1 MNVDRSD
8 VEAASTRISGRVRR
22 TPIMRVS
29 VNGSDVILKLELL
42 QHTGSFKPRGAFN
55 RTLGG
60 EAIPSSGL
68 IAASGG
74 NHGLAVAHVARELGV
89 PAEIYVPAVS
99 PRVKVEA
106 IARLGAVVTV
116 AGELYHDAL
125 AAAEL
130 RQAETGALAIHAYD
144 HVLTVAGQGTMAREI
159 AAQVDD
165 VAEVLIAVGGGGLV
179 SGAVAWFGDAT
190 SVVAVEP
197 RGSSALHTALDAGR
211 PVDVDIESIASDSLG
226 ARSIGP
232 IPWSVLAQHPPTS
245 LLVDDDSIRVAQ
257 EWLWR
262 ELKLVVEP
270 GGATAF
276 AAILDGTHEPR
287 HDGRT
292 VVVVCGAN
300 TDPGQFARSVRSE
313 N

>member
-1 MNVDRSD
+1 MSVDRED
-8 VEAASTRISGRVRR
+8 VEAASARISGRVRR
-22 TPIMRVS
+22 TPVIGVAM
-29 VNGSDVILKLELL
+29 NGFDVILKLELL

-55 RTLGG
+55 RTLGAP
-60 EAIPSSGL
+60 AIPPSGL

-74 NHGLAVAHVARELGV
+74 NHGLAVAHVARELDV
-89 PAEIYVPAVS
+89 PAEIYVPNVS
-99 PRVKVEA
+99 PRIKVDA

-116 AGELYHDAL
+116 AGDLYHDAL

-130 RQAETGALAIHAYD
+130 RETETGALAIHAYD

-179 SGAVAWFGDAT
+179 SGAVAWFGGST
-190 SVVAVEP
+190 PVVAVEP
-197 RGSSALHTALDAGR
+197 RGSSALHTALDQGG
-211 PVDVDIESIASDSLG
+211 PVDVDVDSIASDSLG
-226 ARSIGP
+226 ARSIGAV
-232 IPWSVLAQHPPTS
+232 PWSVLVQHPPTS
-245 LLVDDDSIRVAQ
+245 LLVDDDSIRAAQ

-276 AAILDGTHEPR
+276 AAILDGTHEPS
-287 HDGRT
+287 HDGST
-292 VVVVCGAN
+292 VVVICGAN
-300 TDPGQFARSVRSE
+300 TDPGQFAPPT
-313 N
+313 

>member
-1 MNVDRSD
+1 MSVGRID
-8 VEAASTRISGRVRR
+8 VEAASARISGRVRH
-22 TPIMRVS
+22 TPVIAAS
-29 VNGSDVILKLELL
+29 VNGSDVLLKLELL

-55 RTLGG
+55 RTLGA

-106 IARLGAVVTV
+106 IARLGADVTV
-116 AGELYHDAL
+116 AGEMYHDAL

-130 RQAETGALAIHAYD
+130 RETETGALAIHAYD

-159 AAQVDD
+159 EAQVGD
-165 VAEVLIAVGGGGLV
+165 VVEVLIAVGGGGLI
-179 SGAVAWFGDAT
+179 SGAVAWFGDST
-190 SVVAVEP
+190 PVRAVEP
-197 RGSSALHTALDAGR
+197 RGSSALHSALAAGG
-211 PVDVDIESIASDSLG
+211 PVDVDIGSIASDSLG
-226 ARSIGP
+226 ARSIGA

-245 LLVDDDSIRVAQ
+245 LLVSDESIIAAQ
-257 EWLWR
+257 DWFWR

-276 AAILDGTHEPR
+276 AAILDGTHQP
-287 HDGRT
+287 HPDGGT

-300 TDPGQFARSVRSE
+300 TDPGHFSLPG
-313 N
+313 